1 MVAPLTVTIYYDR
14 SVTGREALAK
24 RVEAIFRGAFRDIG
38 MNKWRHTDPREAYI
52 HSDVAIH
59 LDWPVLEAIPWAHVS
74 ICVRNRDAWCTTW
87 EESLTYPG
95 VDCII
100 DVEDLEVFDN
110 VAGGV
115 HTALEFVFDRR
126 PSHGVH
132 HCPPVLR
139 VEDCPKISIITPT
152 YGRKGMIDIAFHNL
166 MATDYPAEK
175 IEWVVVEDAERSED
189 MASDKIINFQV
200 NYPQITMKYIPIQGR
215 MTIGQKRNIGVENAT
230 ADILLFMDDD
240 DHYPP
245 TSFRRRVAWLLHGR
259 RTGARAGVGAVACS
273 SIALYDL
280 KRGVSAV
287 NVPPFQLPLCQRI
300 SEATL
305 TFTRAFWER
314 RKFPDV
320 SLAEGEEWVRGREEE
335 MLLIPPQQI
344 IVAFSHDGN
353 ASQRR
358 IPPVDAKVSCFW
370 GFPKEYLVF
379 IHRLAGVQVEEDT
392 SGPQA
397 GGGVRRGTGK

>member
-1 MVAPLTVTIYYDR
+1 MPAPLNVTIFYDR
-14 SVTGREALAK
+14 SVAGREAVAK
-24 RVEAIFRGAFRDIG
+24 KVEVTFRATFRDVA
-38 MNKWRHTDPREAYI
+38 MMKWRHTDPREAYL
-52 HSDVAIH
+52 HSDVAVH
-59 LDWPVLEAIPWAHVS
+59 LDWPVIEAIPWAHVN
-74 ICVRNRDAWCTTW
+74 ICVRNREQWTDVW
-87 EESLTYPG
+87 EQNLGHPG
-95 VDCII
+95 VDCVI
-100 DVEDLEVFDN
+100 DIEDLEVFSN

-126 PSHGVH
+126 PSQGVH

-139 VEDCPKISIITPT
+139 VEDCPPISIITPT
-152 YGRKGMIDIAFHNL
+152 YGRKSMIDIAFHNL

-189 MASDKIINFQV
+189 MASDKIVNFQINCPNV
-200 NYPQITMKYIPIQGR
+200 KVKYIPIQGR
-215 MTIGQKRNIGVENAT
+215 MTIGQKRNIGVEHAT
-230 ADILLFMDDD
+230 SNILLFMDDD

-259 RTGARAGVGAVACS
+259 RTGARVGVGAVACS

-287 NVPPFQLPLCQRI
+287 NVPPFQLPIAQRI

-314 RKFPDV
+314 RKFPDTSV
-320 SLAEGEEWVRGREEE
+320 SEGEEWLRGREEE
-335 MLLIPPQQI
+335 VLLIPPQQI

-358 IPPVDAKVSCFW
+358 VPPADAKVSCFW
-370 GFPKEYLVF
+370 GFPKEYLIF

-392 SGPQA
+392 SGSQ
-397 GGGVRRGTGK
+397 GSRKK